1 MMSVPSQRIF
11 YDSKGSQFILG
22 KKIGS
27 GGEGDVFDIPSS
39 HHTLVAKIYHKPLDT
54 TKQEKLRLMVQDC
67 NEDLKTISAWPVDLL
82 FIGHTGTVCGFLM
95 QKIADCEPIHKV
107 YGPSHRKQSFPNADW
122 RFLVRTAKN
131 LSAVFNV
138 IHKYEYVVGDVNE
151 GNILVTRKACV
162 RFIDCDSF
170 QVTKKDTTYYC
181 EVGVAQFTPP
191 EIQSSDNF
199 RMKRTQNHDN
209 FGLAVL
215 IFHLLFMG
223 RHPFSG
229 VYQGP
234 QDMTL
239 EKAIAQYRF
248 AFGKNAH
255 LKSIVPPP
263 DSVDLSIVPAELRG
277 LFEQAFTETGS
288 EPDGR
293 PSANDWWNALDF
305 LEKRIR
311 CCTNESVH
319 TYYSGLSSCP
329 WCRLE
334 DASGILLFLSS
345 DTISKI
351 DLNAEWNKVIAIQPP
366 GLIPAI
372 SPKMYR
378 FPPTPLPDNLRK
390 ALAFSKIRKIAAI
403 ALVVVSLLLVLDTID
418 RDYWMLVVAIVL
430 AGALFFYPGKE
441 TAERKQRKLRF
452 ENARYTWGLWHKKWQ
467 NDAGDEAF
475 IAQLKHLT
483 TVKKQYETIEREYK
497 RALATLQHSAQ
508 ERQLKKYLE
517 RCFIDKEP
525 FTFVTTQKKAAM
537 RSFGIETALDITRQK
552 LMGIPGLS
560 KPESDELIAWRKRL
574 EQKFKMDPSKETDD
588 SDIQELV
595 HTFQP
600 RIRSVERDLQAGREN
615 LHQIQQTIINNRIRF
630 QPAVEK
636 SAKSLAQAQV
646 DIRVFSW

>member
-1 MMSVPSQRIF
+1 MPVSPQTLF
-11 YDSKGSQFILG
+11 YDSKGSRVILG

-39 HHTLVAKIYHKPLDT
+39 HHTLVAKIYHKPLDAQ
-54 TKQEKLRLMVQDC
+54 KQEKLRLMVQDC

-82 FIGHTGTVCGFLM
+82 RTGHSGPVCGFLM
-95 QKIADCEPIHKV
+95 QKITDCEPIHKV

-138 IHKYEYVVGDVNE
+138 IHKYGYIVGDVNE

-162 RFIDCDSF
+162 QFIDCDSF
-170 QVTKKDTTYYC
+170 QVTHEDKTYYC

-199 RMKRTQNHDN
+199 RMTRTQNHDN
-209 FGLAVL
+209 FGLAIL

-229 VYQGP
+229 VYQGA
-234 QDMTL
+234 QDMPL

-263 DSVDLSIVPAELRG
+263 DSVDLSIVPGEIRG

-305 LEKRIR
+305 LEQRIR
-311 CCTNESVH
+311 YCADESVH

-334 DASGILLFLSS
+334 NASGILLFLSS
-345 DTISKI
+345 DNISKI
-351 DLNAEWNKVIAIQPP
+351 DLNAEWNKVLAIQPP
-366 GLIPAI
+366 GPIPAI

-378 FPPTPLPDNLRK
+378 FLPTPLPDNLKK
-390 ALAFSKIRKIAAI
+390 ALTFSKIRKIVAI
-403 ALVVVSLLLVLDTID
+403 ALVVGGLLMVLETIGRDYLVLIG
-418 RDYWMLVVAIVL
+418 AFIL

-441 TAERKQRKLRF
+441 TAERKQRKTRF
-452 ENARYTWGLWHKKWQ
+452 MNARYAWEMWHKKWQ
-467 NDAGDEAF
+467 KEAGDDAF
-475 IAQLKHLT
+475 IAQLNHLT
-483 TVKKQYETIEREYK
+483 HAKKQYETIENEYK
-497 RALATLQHSAQ
+497 RALALLQQSAKEQ
-508 ERQLKKYLE
+508 QQKKYLE
-517 RCFIDKEP
+517 QCFIDNEQ
-525 FTFVTTQKKAAM
+525 FTSVNAQRKAAL
-537 RSFGIETALDITRQK
+537 RSFGIETALDISRQK
-552 LMGIPGLS
+552 LTGIPGLG
-560 KPESDELIAWRKRL
+560 KPEGDELIAWRKRL
-574 EQKFKMDPSKETDD
+574 EQKFKMDPSKGTD
-588 SDIQELV
+588 SDDIQALV

-600 RIRSVERDLQAGREN
+600 RIRPVERDLQAGREN

-636 SAKSLAQAQV
+636 SAKSLAQAQA
-646 DIRVFSW
+646 DLRIFFW